1 MTPNNIKPDSAN
13 NDVKQEEHITFSVH
27 DLIQTVIANWY
38 WFVISV
44 IVCVGCSYI
53 YILRTPKI
61 YSRTANI
68 LVKDSRKGGDTN
80 LAALSDLAGLSQMR
94 NVDNEIYILQSRR
107 LMTEVV
113 KQLGLTVQYETK
125 EGLRPQDLYGQ
136 NPIAVDFINDN
147 DRQGFRFEVSLYPD
161 SIVKLNRFEIFGPDK
176 QKFKQEITGMFGD
189 TISTPVGQMIIRPTL
204 YMSSD
209 YYEKAPI
216 RVTKGNLGVVTQF
229 YQHEVKSFVANKQAS
244 IITIS
249 MRSSVPKKAED
260 VINTL
265 IAVYEKDAID
275 DKRGIAESTGQFI
288 DNRLAIISG
297 ELSEVDRNI
306 EKFKKDNKIY
316 DIVSEAEQTITESA
330 QYKVDGLSLENQI
343 RMTEFL
349 KEYLLDPAKA
359 NELIPGTLSINSPA
373 INTQIDAY
381 NTELQ
386 RYMKLNS
393 DNSGNNP
400 IVQDLGNGLASTRRS
415 IIATLDSYI
424 STLQIQLAA
433 LRREEALTNQRISSV
448 PTQEKQ
454 ILDIVRQQKIKEEL
468 YLYLLNKREEN
479 AITMVITE
487 SNSRTIDSAYGSPR
501 PVSPN
506 TVLIAGIA
514 FLFGLGIPFLVIYL
528 IQILDTTIRGRKD
541 IEDNLSVPFLGDI
554 PQYSGEKATGKLRRT
569 RKRPRSGVG
578 SFPHDPLEHEL
589 HEPGQGRDKS
599 YYDHLVESPR
609 RKDVRFDQPGHDVR
623 HDGQEG
629 RHHGPGPAAPHPLQT
644 NGARRGYQRHFQL
657 PVRKY
662 GASGDHPQIQT
673 VGKPRHHLRRHPA
686 AQPERNAV
694 EPADGRVDRGTETP
708 LRLHNYRQHPGDG
721 RSGRHHHRPP
731 GRPQHLRSTGRPARP
746 SSVAGY
752 RTAVSRKEIP

>member
-1 MTPNNIKPDSAN
+1 MTPNNINPNSAN
-13 NDVKQEEHITFSVH
+13 SDTKQEEHITFSVH

-44 IVCVGCSYI
+44 FVCVGCGYI

-68 LVKDSRKGGDTN
+68 LVKDSRKGGDTD
-80 LAALSDLAGLSQMR
+80 LATLSDLAGLSQRR

-125 EGLRPQDLYGQ
+125 DGLRPQDLYGQ
-136 NPIAVDFINDN
+136 SPIAVEFINDN
-147 DRQGFRFEVSLYPD
+147 DRQGFRFEVSLRPD
-161 SIVKLNRFEIFGPDK
+161 SIVKLNYFEIFGPDK
-176 QKFKQEITGMFGD
+176 QKFKQEISAVFGD

-204 YMSSD
+204 YMSPD

-249 MRSSVPKKAED
+249 MKSSVPKKAED

-288 DNRLAIISG
+288 DNRLEIISE

-330 QYKVDGLSLENQI
+330 QYKTDGLSLENQI

-349 KEYLLDPAKA
+349 KEYLLDPTKT

-373 INTQIDAY
+373 INSQIEGY

-393 DNSGNNP
+393 ESSENNP
-400 IVQDLGNGLASTRRS
+400 IIQNLGNGLASTRRS

-433 LRREEALTNQRISSV
+433 LRKEEALTNQRISSV

-506 TVLIAGIA
+506 TVLIAGIV
-514 FLFGLGIPFLVIYL
+514 FLFGLGIPFLIIYL

-541 IEDNLSVPFLGDI
+541 IEDNLAVPFLGDI
-554 PQYSGEKATGKLRRT
+554 PQYSGEKQRGSFVVRENGRDPVSEAFRMIRSNMNFMNLGKGEIKVIMVTSSNPHAGKTFVSTNLAMTFATTGKKVVIMDLDLRRL
-569 RKRPRSGVG
+569 SLI
-578 SFPHDPLEHEL
+578 H
-589 HEPGQGRDKS
+589 
-599 YYDHLVESPR
+599 
-609 RKDVRFDQPGHDVR
+609 
-623 HDGQEG
+623 
-629 RHHGPGPAAPHPLQT
+629 
-644 NGARRGYQRHFQL
+644 
-657 PVRKY
+657 
-662 GASGDHPQIQT
+662 I
-673 VGKPRHHLRRHPA
+673 
-686 AQPERNAV
+686 
-694 EPADGRVDRGTETP
+694 
-708 LRLHNYRQHPGDG
+708 
-721 RSGRHHHRPP
+721 
-731 GRPQHLRSTGRPARP
+731 
-746 SSVAGY
+746 
-752 RTAVSRKEIP
+752 

>member
-1 MTPNNIKPDSAN
+1 MTPNNINPNSAN
-13 NDVKQEEHITFSVH
+13 SDTKQEEHITFSVH

-44 IVCVGCSYI
+44 FVCVGCGYI

-68 LVKDSRKGGDTN
+68 LVKDSRKGGDTD
-80 LAALSDLAGLSQMR
+80 LATLSDLAGLSQRR

-125 EGLRPQDLYGQ
+125 DGLRPQDLYGQ
-136 NPIAVDFINDN
+136 SPIAVEFINDN
-147 DRQGFRFEVSLYPD
+147 DRQGFRFEVSLRPD
-161 SIVKLNRFEIFGPDK
+161 SIVKLNYFEIFGPDK
-176 QKFKQEITGMFGD
+176 QKFKQEISAVFGD

-204 YMSSD
+204 YMSPD

-249 MRSSVPKKAED
+249 MKSSVPKKAED

-288 DNRLAIISG
+288 DNRLEIISE

-330 QYKVDGLSLENQI
+330 QYKTDGLSLENQI

-349 KEYLLDPAKA
+349 KEYLLDPTKT

-373 INTQIDAY
+373 INSQIEGY

-393 DNSGNNP
+393 ESSENNP
-400 IVQDLGNGLASTRRS
+400 IIQNLGNGLASTRRS

-433 LRREEALTNQRISSV
+433 LRKEEALTNQRISSV

-506 TVLIAGIA
+506 TVLIAGIV
-514 FLFGLGIPFLVIYL
+514 FLFGLGIPFLIIYL
-528 IQILDTTIRGRKD
+528 IQILDTTIRS
-541 IEDNLSVPFLGDI
+541 E
-554 PQYSGEKATGKLRRT
+554 ERR
-569 RKRPRSGVG
+569 
-578 SFPHDPLEHEL
+578 
-589 HEPGQGRDKS
+589 
-599 YYDHLVESPR
+599 
-609 RKDVRFDQPGHDVR
+609 
-623 HDGQEG
+623 
-629 RHHGPGPAAPHPLQT
+629 
-644 NGARRGYQRHFQL
+644 
-657 PVRKY
+657 
-662 GASGDHPQIQT
+662 
-673 VGKPRHHLRRHPA
+673 VGK
-686 AQPERNAV
+686 EC
-694 EPADGRVDRGTETP
+694 
-708 LRLHNYRQHPGDG
+708 
-721 RSGRHHHRPP
+721 RSRWSPYH
-731 GRPQHLRSTGRPARP
+731 
-746 SSVAGY
+746 
-752 RTAVSRKEIP
+752 

>member
-1 MTPNNIKPDSAN
+1 
-13 NDVKQEEHITFSVH
+13 
-27 DLIQTVIANWY
+27 
-38 WFVISV
+38 
-44 IVCVGCSYI
+44 
-53 YILRTPKI
+53 
-61 YSRTANI
+61 
-68 LVKDSRKGGDTN
+68 
-80 LAALSDLAGLSQMR
+80 
-94 NVDNEIYILQSRR
+94 
-107 LMTEVV
+107 MTEVV

-125 EGLRPQDLYGQ
+125 DGLRPQDLYGQ
-136 NPIAVDFINDN
+136 SPIAVEFINDN
-147 DRQGFRFEVSLYPD
+147 DRQGFRFEVSLRPD
-161 SIVKLNRFEIFGPDK
+161 SIVKLNYFEIFGPDK
-176 QKFKQEITGMFGD
+176 QKFKQEISAVFGD

-204 YMSSD
+204 YMSPD

-249 MRSSVPKKAED
+249 MKSSVPKKAED

-288 DNRLAIISG
+288 DNRLEIISE

-330 QYKVDGLSLENQI
+330 QYKTDGLSLENQI

-349 KEYLLDPAKA
+349 KEYLLDPTKT

-373 INTQIDAY
+373 INSQIEGY

-393 DNSGNNP
+393 ESSENNP
-400 IVQDLGNGLASTRRS
+400 IIQNLGNGLASTRRS

-433 LRREEALTNQRISSV
+433 LRKEEALTNQRISSV

-506 TVLIAGIA
+506 TVLIAGIV
-514 FLFGLGIPFLVIYL
+514 FLFGLGIPFLIIYL

-541 IEDNLSVPFLGDI
+541 IEDNLAVPFLGDI
-554 PQYSGEKATGKLRRT
+554 PQYSGEKQRGSFVVRENGRDPVSEAFRMIRSNMNFMNLGKGEIKVIMVTSSNPHAGKTFVSTNLAMTFATTGKKVVIMDLDLRRRT
-569 RKRPRSGVG
+569 FSK
-578 SFPHDPLEHEL
+578 
-589 HEPGQGRDKS
+589 QM
-599 YYDHLVESPR
+599 
-609 RKDVRFDQPGHDVR
+609 GHGGD
-623 HDGQEG
+623 
-629 RHHGPGPAAPHPLQT
+629 T
-644 NGARRGYQRHFQL
+644 NGVSSYLSGSTELQAII
-657 PVRKY
+657 RKSKLSEKLDIIY
-662 GASGDHPQIQT
+662 AG
-673 VGKPRHHLRRHPA
+673 HPA

-752 RTAVSRKEIP
+752 RTAVPRKEIP

>member
-1 MTPNNIKPDSAN
+1 
-13 NDVKQEEHITFSVH
+13 
-27 DLIQTVIANWY
+27 
-38 WFVISV
+38 
-44 IVCVGCSYI
+44 
-53 YILRTPKI
+53 
-61 YSRTANI
+61 
-68 LVKDSRKGGDTN
+68 
-80 LAALSDLAGLSQMR
+80 
-94 NVDNEIYILQSRR
+94 
-107 LMTEVV
+107 
-113 KQLGLTVQYETK
+113 
-125 EGLRPQDLYGQ
+125 
-136 NPIAVDFINDN
+136 
-147 DRQGFRFEVSLYPD
+147 
-161 SIVKLNRFEIFGPDK
+161 
-176 QKFKQEITGMFGD
+176 
-189 TISTPVGQMIIRPTL
+189 MIIRPTL
-204 YMSSD
+204 YMSPD

-249 MRSSVPKKAED
+249 MKSSVPKKAED

-288 DNRLAIISG
+288 DNRLEIISE

-330 QYKVDGLSLENQI
+330 QYKTDGLSLENQI

-349 KEYLLDPAKA
+349 KEYLLDPTKT

-373 INTQIDAY
+373 INSQIEGY

-393 DNSGNNP
+393 ESSENNP
-400 IVQDLGNGLASTRRS
+400 IIQNLGNGLASTRRS

-433 LRREEALTNQRISSV
+433 LRKEEALTNQRISSV

-514 FLFGLGIPFLVIYL
+514 FLFGLGIPFLIIYL

-554 PQYSGEKATGKLRRT
+554 PQYSGEKQQGSFVVRENGRDPVSEAFRMIRSNMNFMNLGKGEIKVIMVTSSNPHVGKTFVSTNLAMTFATTGKKVVIMDL
-569 RKRPRSGVG
+569 
-578 SFPHDPLEHEL
+578 
-589 HEPGQGRDKS
+589 
-599 YYDHLVESPR
+599 
-609 RKDVRFDQPGHDVR
+609 
-623 HDGQEG
+623 
-629 RHHGPGPAAPHPLQT
+629 GPAAPHLLQT
-644 NGARRGYQRHFQL
+644 DGARRRYQRGFEL
-657 PVRKY
+657 PVRKH
-662 GASGDHPQIQT
+662 GASGNHPQIQT
-673 VGKPRHHLRRHPA
+673 VGKTRHHLRRHPA

-721 RSGRHHHRPP
+721 RSGRHHHRPS
-731 GRPQHLRSTGRPARP
+731 GRSQHLRSTGRPARP

-752 RTAVSRKEIP
+752 RTAVPRKEIP

>member
-468 YLYLLNKREEN
+468 YLYLLNKREDLN
-479 AITMVITE
+479 AIEIALGMQRLIDECNLTQEALSEKVGKKRSTV
-487 SNSRTIDSAYGSPR
+487 SNYMRLLKL
-501 PVSPN
+501 PN
-506 TVLIAGIA
+506 EVQLALKEGLISMGHAKAIAGA
-514 FLFGLGIPFLVIYL
+514 PEELQLRLL
-528 IQILDTTIRGRKD
+528 KKCIRKG
-541 IEDNLSVPFLGDI
+541 LSVRQIEELVR
-554 PQYSGEKATGKLRRT
+554 ALT
-569 RKRPRSGVG
+569 
-578 SFPHDPLEHEL
+578 DPAA
-589 HEPGQGRDKS
+589 K
-599 YYDHLVESPR
+599 
-609 RKDVRFDQPGHDVR
+609 
-623 HDGQEG
+623 
-629 RHHGPGPAAPHPLQT
+629 PAAPAEDEEYPESYARLVEQLEKFFSQEISIKRSK
-644 NGARRGYQRHFQL
+644 NGGGRIVIDFSDDRDIDRFIEKFEK
-657 PVRKY
+657 R
-662 GASGDHPQIQT
+662 GASAEI
-673 VGKPRHHLRRHPA
+673 
-686 AQPERNAV
+686 RN
-694 EPADGRVDRGTETP
+694 
-708 LRLHNYRQHPGDG
+708 N
-721 RSGRHHHRPP
+721 
-731 GRPQHLRSTGRPARP
+731 
-746 SSVAGY
+746 
-752 RTAVSRKEIP
+752 K